1 MYAGRAN
8 RRPVQ
13 VVRSQLALRLG
24 LAIYAVLCVA
34 VILRSAV
41 LVLGLPATVLTVRA
55 ILTASRPIVLPAT
68 WSRTEHTWGR
78 NAFGCHGDAD
88 RLGGAA
94 AGRRLALGALGTN
107 CELRK

>member
-55 ILTASRPIVLPAT
+55 ILTASRPIVLPFTLLPGAER
-68 WSRTEHTWGR
+68 SI
-78 NAFGCHGDAD
+78 
-88 RLGGAA
+88 LGAA
-94 AGRRLALGALGTN
+94 TLSDVTAMLIVLAAPLLVAGSRSAR
-107 CELRK
+107 